1 MTRINTNVS
10 ALTAQNF
17 LGKSNKSLGTTLER
31 LSSGLRINRGADDPA
46 GLIVSETLRSEMT
59 SLESA
64 IGNSERASNV
74 IATAEGALAEVAAL
88 LITIK
93 GLTVEA
99 ANTGALSD
107 EEIRANQLQVD
118 SAIESIT
125 RIANSTTFSGL
136 QLLNGNMGYVTS
148 SVSTSAVKGLDV
160 YSAMLGSQDYLTVTV
175 SGVLSAQRGE
185 LRLSGGITAL
195 SQSVT
200 LEVASNRGVEVFN
213 FVSGFAASSIVMA
226 INAVTGATGVSAAFV
241 NGANANS
248 GISFLSIDFGSDAFV
263 SVRAL
268 PSSSGTFTVK
278 KYNEATST
286 YVAAQ
291 RDVGRDVVA
300 TINGTTTTGDG
311 SMLTLNSGGLDMR
324 LKLDTQFGSGNSTTF
339 YVTGGGAMFQLG
351 PHINT
356 SEQVSVGIASIA
368 ASNLGS
374 IESGFLNEVS
384 TGGAASLVSGN
395 TAGAAKIVEE
405 AISQIS
411 VLRGRLGAFEK
422 NTLETNINS
431 LSITLENVTSSE
443 SDIRDA
449 DFAEESANLTRNQI
463 LVNAGTSVLSIANQ
477 TAQSVLSLLQ

>member
-17 LGKSNKSLGTTLER
+17 LNKSNNGLNTTLER

-46 GLIVSETLRSEMT
+46 GLIVSEKLRSEMA
-59 SLESA
+59 SLEEA
-64 IGNSERASNV
+64 INNSERASNV

-118 SAIESIT
+118 SAIDSIT

-136 QLLNGNMGYVTS
+136 QLLNGNMGYITS
-148 SVSTSAVKGLDV
+148 SVATSAVKALDV
-160 YSAMLGSQDYLTVTV
+160 YSAMLGNQDYLAVKV

-185 LRLSGGITAL
+185 LQYRTSGVN
-195 SQSVT
+195 QSVT
-200 LEVASNRGVEVFN
+200 LEIASNRGVEVFS
-213 FVSGFAASSIVMA
+213 FVSGFSSVDMVSA
-226 INAVTGATGVSAAFV
+226 INAVTGATGVSATFI
-241 NGANANS
+241 NGANKAS
-248 GISFLSIDFGSDAFV
+248 GVIFRSIDYGSDSFV

-268 PSSSGTFTVK
+268 PSSAGAFGVVG
-278 KYNEATST
+278 YNEST
-286 YVAAQ
+286 AAYVATQ
-291 RDVGRDVVA
+291 RDIGRDVVA
-300 TINGTTTTGDG
+300 TVNGKKTVGSG
-311 SMLTLNSGGLDMR
+311 SMITLNSGSLDMR
-324 LKLDTQFGSGNSTTF
+324 LKLDTQFGNGDTTEF
-339 YVTGGGAMFQLG
+339 TIIGGGATFQLG

-374 IESGFLNEVS
+374 IETGYLNEVA
-384 TGGAASLVSGN
+384 TGGTASLVGGQ
-395 TAGAAKIVEE
+395 TASAANIIEE
-405 AISQIS
+405 AIQQVSI
-411 VLRGRLGAFEK
+411 LRGRLGAFEK

-431 LSITLENVTSSE
+431 LSITLENVTSSQ
-443 SDIRDA
+443 SSIRDA
-449 DFAEESANLTRNQI
+449 DFAEESSNLTRNQI